1 MSIIELL
8 WKTFILLIC
17 SIIQVFGVLIE
28 GIYKI
33 LKRVSELMESA
44 HDKVLNWKM
53 SKKKSVVANFDV
65 EL

>member
-8 WKTFILLIC
+8 WRTFTLVIC

-33 LKRVSELMESA
+33 LKKVTELLAIA

-53 SKKKSVVANFDV
+53 PKKKSVVANFDV